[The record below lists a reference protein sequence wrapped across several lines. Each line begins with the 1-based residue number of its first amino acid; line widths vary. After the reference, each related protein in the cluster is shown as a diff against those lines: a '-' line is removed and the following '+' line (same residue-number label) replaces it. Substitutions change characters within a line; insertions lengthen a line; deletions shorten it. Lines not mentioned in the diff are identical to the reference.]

1 MLLKFMSL
9 ASFVLLL
16 GWMFYFFVGGLP
28 LLLLKHDNPTDSRF
42 VRDFFNVHYLVLM
55 SLAAMGTLVIA
66 VSGDRRLAIAIVC
79 MVVVGFLART
89 IFVSRMDRLRDNMN
103 ASDKI
108 AIRKFRRLQV
118 AAIVLNVFLF
128 GALAAIGAPS
138 IEAILLS

>member
-1 MLLKFMSL
+1 
-9 ASFVLLL
+9 
-16 GWMFYFFVGGLP
+16 MFYFFVGGLP